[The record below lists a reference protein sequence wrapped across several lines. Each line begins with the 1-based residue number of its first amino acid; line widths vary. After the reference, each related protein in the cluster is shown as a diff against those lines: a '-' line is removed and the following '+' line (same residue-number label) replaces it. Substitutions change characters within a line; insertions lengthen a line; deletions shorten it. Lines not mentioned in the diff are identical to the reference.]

1 MSIFKAYRFL
11 VICILL
17 TAFSQAEAESALM
30 DFNNA
35 FREIYASTRTEMAKQ
50 YKPLIVASPFSLNLI
65 GNEANENRQYVF
77 SSAAYTNLK
86 SVSHIPLTIYVLLVT
101 EEGRQLPEN
110 KKKELKRLI
119 TLIKRVGI
127 DLPNLGFT
135 EQQLIKQQALTQ
147 MSLDFARKILSGVV
161 VDSNKLTRFVRNSRT
176 IIDTNVHDAAVAQ
189 IDWLH
194 QVVKPWYD
202 SLSGSEKKA
211 LKVLILAPKE
221 PRDGNLMTQYF
232 SRLLGVKG
240 EGMNIVYAEN
250 VFDAEVGMNVLGTFL
265 LDTQIGRGFFDDSW
279 RMHEDLLSH
288 AAREYIQTLQFG
300 L

>member
-1 MSIFKAYRFL
+1 MPIFKAFRVFA
-11 VICILL
+11 VCVFL
-17 TAFSQAEAESALM
+17 TAFSTAEAQSALA

-35 FREIYASTRTEMAKQ
+35 FREIYANTRTEMAKQ

-65 GNEANENRQYVF
+65 GNDANENRQYVF
-77 SSAAYTNLK
+77 SSPAYTNLK
-86 SVSHIPLTIYVLLVT
+86 SVSHIPLTLYVLLVT

-110 KKKELKRLI
+110 KRKELNQLI
-119 TLIKRVGI
+119 SLIKRIEI
-127 DLPNLGFT
+127 DLPSLGFT
-135 EQQLIKQQALTQ
+135 EQQLIKQQILTQ
-147 MSLDFARKILSGVV
+147 MSLDFAQKILASEV
-161 VDSNKLTRFVRNSRT
+161 VDPNELTRFVRNSRT
-176 IIDTNVHDAAVAQ
+176 IIDANVHDAAVAQ

-202 SLSGSEKKA
+202 SLSGSGKRD

-221 PRDGNLMTQYF
+221 PRDGYLMTQYF

-240 EGMNIVYAEN
+240 EGMKIVYAEN
-250 VFDAEVGMNVLGTFL
+250 VFDAEAGMNVLGTFL

-288 AAREYIQTLQFG
+288 ATRDYIQTLAF
-300 L
+300 

>member
-1 MSIFKAYRFL
+1 MPIFKAFRFFA
-11 VICILL
+11 VCVFL
-17 TAFSQAEAESALM
+17 TAFSTAEAHSALA

-35 FREIYASTRTEMAKQ
+35 FREIYANTRTEMAKQ

-65 GNEANENRQYVF
+65 GNDANENRQYVF
-77 SSAAYTNLK
+77 SSPAYTNLK
-86 SVSHIPLTIYVLLVT
+86 SVSHIPLTLYVLLVT

-110 KKKELKRLI
+110 KRKELNQLI
-119 TLIKRVGI
+119 SLIKRIEI
-127 DLPNLGFT
+127 DLPSLGFT
-135 EQQLIKQQALTQ
+135 EQQLIKQQILTQ
-147 MSLDFARKILSGVV
+147 MSLDFAQKILASEV
-161 VDSNKLTRFVRNSRT
+161 VDPNELTRFVRNSRT
-176 IIDTNVHDAAVAQ
+176 IIDANVHDAAVAQ

-202 SLSGSEKKA
+202 SLSGSGKRD

-221 PRDGNLMTQYF
+221 PRDGYLMTQHF

-240 EGMNIVYAEN
+240 EGMKIVYAEN
-250 VFDAEVGMNVLGTFL
+250 VFDAEAGMNVLGTFL

-288 AAREYIQTLQFG
+288 ATRDYIQTLAF
-300 L
+300 